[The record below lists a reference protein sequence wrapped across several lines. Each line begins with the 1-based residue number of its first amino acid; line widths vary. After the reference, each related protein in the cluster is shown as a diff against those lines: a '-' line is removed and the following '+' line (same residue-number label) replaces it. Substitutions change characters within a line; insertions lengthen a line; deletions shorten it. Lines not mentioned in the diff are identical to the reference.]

1 MSDADKREP
10 ASSESASSES
20 ASSESPAEEQSVD
33 EQSFSEQLSAAMR
46 QSAFGKVDPTEAPT
60 FTGMLSIV
68 GGVRGLV
75 ESFLPGLVF
84 LVTYS
89 ITKSL
94 PLSLGLSIAVAIGL
108 IIGRA
113 VNRLPLTPAIS
124 GAIGIALTAAL
135 ALLTNHADNN
145 FLPGI
150 IINSGVIVVLLV
162 SLLVGWPFVGVIVG
176 LLMADHPGW
185 RSDPVKKRAFVY
197 ATIIWIIPSVIRVA
211 VQVPLYLASLTE
223 WLAGTKLITGLPL
236 YAAALW
242 LTWMLVRRVYPG
254 GEPEKDLE
262 TPE

>member
-1 MSDADKREP
+1 MSDPDTTRPDDQAEP
-10 ASSESASSES
+10 E
-20 ASSESPAEEQSVD
+20 P
-33 EQSFSEQLSAAMR
+33 SFSDQLSAAMR
-46 QSAFGKVDPTEAPT
+46 ESAFGRVDPTEAPT
-60 FTGMLSIV
+60 FTGLLSIV
-68 GGVRGLV
+68 GGIRGLV

-84 LVTYS
+84 LVMYS
-89 ITKSL
+89 ITKNL
-94 PLSLGLSIAVAIGL
+94 PLSLALPIAVAIGL

-135 ALLTNHADNN
+135 SLLTNSAGNN

-150 IINSGVIVVLLV
+150 IINAGVILVLVV

-185 RSDPVKKRAFVY
+185 RDDVVKKRAFVL
-197 ATIIWIIPSVIRVA
+197 ATIIWIVPSVIRVA
-211 VQVPLYLASLTE
+211 IQLPLYIADLPE

-262 TPE
+262 QPE